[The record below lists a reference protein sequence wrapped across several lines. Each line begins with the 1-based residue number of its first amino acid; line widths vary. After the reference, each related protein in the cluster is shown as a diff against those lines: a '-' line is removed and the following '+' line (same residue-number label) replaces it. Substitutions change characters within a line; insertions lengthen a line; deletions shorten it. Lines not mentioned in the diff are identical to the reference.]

1 MSHSS
6 QTRPSLG
13 HTAWKTEE
21 YFCFRLP
28 ILDQALFLTQHCAQG
43 YPVKIST
50 KTFALAMPAMLLVA
64 FLCTTARADDR
75 VIFLGGSEFR
85 ANTSPQQ
92 STYTYQ
98 SEFEHTLS
106 EHFSV
111 SLDYTNQGHFD
122 RGVSHHRDLDGVNLW
137 AHTDVLSKLELAAG
151 LGPVYYYDTVGNYNG
166 RPADLHGLGV
176 NFSLAATWKS
186 TTPLVYQARLSYV
199 AAGSFKT
206 TALLLGVGYRFGE
219 RDSYASSASAAA
231 DDDNSDSSGPA
242 AADHSRSNEVTIYSG
257 LTVVN
262 QPGNSN
268 SRAYALELRRNVGDY
283 LQYTV
288 TAQSEGHNALIDRK
302 GIAAQLWL
310 AKSFLDNRLSLGVGI
325 GPYLAE
331 DSIKAGSTHFVTAM
345 RSVSA
350 AYQLTPQWSARIKF
364 DRVITG
370 YNRDTD
376 IFMVG
381 IGRRF

>member
-1 MSHSS
+1 
-6 QTRPSLG
+6 
-13 HTAWKTEE
+13 
-21 YFCFRLP
+21 
-28 ILDQALFLTQHCAQG
+28 
-43 YPVKIST
+43 
-50 KTFALAMPAMLLVA
+50 MPAMLLVA
-64 FLCTTARADDR
+64 FLCSTARADDR

-98 SEFEHTLS
+98 SEFEHALN

-111 SLDYTNQGHFD
+111 SLHYTNQGHFD
-122 RGVSHHRDLDGVNLW
+122 RGVSHHRDLDGINLW
-137 AHTDVLSKLELAAG
+137 AHTDVLSRLELAAG

-166 RPADLHGLGV
+166 HPADLHGLGV
-176 NFSLAATWKS
+176 NLSLAATWKS

-199 AAGSFKT
+199 DAGSFKT
-206 TALLLGVGYRFGE
+206 TALLLGIGYRFADK
-219 RDSYASSASAAA
+219 DSYATGADAGSSPDPAYA
-231 DDDNSDSSGPA
+231 DYFRPM
-242 AADHSRSNEVTIYSG
+242 EVTIYSG

-268 SRAYALELRRNVGDY
+268 SRAYALEFRRNIGDY

-302 GIAAQLWL
+302 GVAAQLWL

-376 IFMVG
+376 IFMIG